1 MKWLIIIPGLILLTL
16 SAGCLTADS
25 VETVIELQGTN
36 EPIKVTIIYSD
47 ISSDA
52 SSDDDLNSD
61 FESLVKD
68 WQHDMHLLDRMEDG
82 FYVKDRTVSIE
93 DGKITG
99 YEMGIV
105 RELDD
110 VNCYLCKPGDLVIA
124 GTTVPP
130 DTRIVM
136 NLDNDDGSEV
146 AEPNGKVIGTGDNQ
160 KIIWTG
166 DARKLRVVIRS
177 TDRSE
182 TNDKNRTKMI
192 KLLEQFFEK
201 QKQNRTK

>member
-16 SAGCLTADS
+16 SAGCLTADNI
-25 VETVIELQGTN
+25 ETVIELQGTN

-82 FYVKDRTVSIE
+82 FYVKDRVVQIE
-93 DGKITG
+93 DGKIAG

-105 RELDD
+105 RELEAI
-110 VNCYLCKPGDLVIA
+110 NCYWYHPGDKIIA
-124 GTTVPP
+124 GIIVPP

-136 NLDNDDGSEV
+136 NLDNDDDSEV
-146 AEPNGKVIGTGDNQ
+146 AETNGKVIGTGDNQ
-160 KIIWTG
+160 IIIWTG
-166 DARKLRVVIRS
+166 DARKLRVVTRS
-177 TDRSE
+177 TNRNE
-182 TNDKNRTKMI
+182 TSDKNRPKLKKM
-192 KLLEQFFEK
+192 LEKFFEK
-201 QKQNRTK
+201 QKQNRTE

>member
-1 MKWLIIIPGLILLTL
+1 MKWLIMIPWLALVIL
-16 SAGCLTADS
+16 SAGCLSIDS
-25 VETVIELQGTN
+25 IETVIELQGTN

-61 FESLVKD
+61 FESLVED
-68 WQHDMHLLDRMEDG
+68 WQHDMHLIDRMEDN
-82 FYVKDRTVSIE
+82 FYVKDRAVRIE

-99 YEMGIV
+99 YETGIV
-105 RELDD
+105 RELEDI
-110 VNCYLCKPGDLVIA
+110 NCYLVMPGDTIIA
-124 GTTVPP
+124 GTIVPP

-136 NLDNDDGSEV
+136 NLDNDDDFEV
-146 AEPNGKVIGTGDNQ
+146 TETNGKVIGTGDNQ

-166 DARKLRVVIRS
+166 DARKLRVVVRTS
-177 TDRSE
+177 DRDE
-182 TNDKNRTKMI
+182 IIEQNRTKMI

-201 QKQNRTK
+201 